1 MHRDEVQAG
10 LLVLDGGSRRFDV
23 VALAADGRTR
33 LDVGGDACPDLRGM
47 ALGQTIRKDI
57 SEMVF
62 RAVFLGALAL
72 LGAYQLGR
80 ALLG

>member
-1 MHRDEVQAG
+1 
-10 LLVLDGGSRRFDV
+10 
-23 VALAADGRTR
+23 
-33 LDVGGDACPDLRGM
+33 M